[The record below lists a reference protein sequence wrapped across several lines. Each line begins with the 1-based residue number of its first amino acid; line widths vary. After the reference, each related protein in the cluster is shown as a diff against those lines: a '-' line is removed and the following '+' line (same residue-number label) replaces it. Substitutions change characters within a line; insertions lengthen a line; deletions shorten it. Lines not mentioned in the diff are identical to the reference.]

1 MIALIQRVKQASV
14 SINTKLHSS
23 IDDGLVILLGIH
35 INDTETD
42 IKYLTQ
48 KISKL
53 RIFSDENNKMN
64 ISVKESNASILV
76 VSQFTLYGDCTKGN
90 RPSFINSA
98 NRKTAEPLYN
108 LFISKLKEF
117 NINVQSGQF
126 GKIMDIKLI
135 NNGPVTLI
143 MESKNE
149 KN

>member
-14 SINTKLHSS
+14 SINSKLHSS

-76 VSQFTLYGDCTKGN
+76 VSQFTLYGDCKKGN

-98 NRKTAEPLYN
+98 NGKKAEPLYD

-126 GKIMDIKLI
+126 GEIMDIKLI

>member
-1 MIALIQRVKQASV
+1 MIALIQRVKQAGV

-98 NRKTAEPLYN
+98 NGKKAEPLYD

>member
-1 MIALIQRVKQASV
+1 MIALIQRVSQASV
-14 SINTKLHSS
+14 LINSKLYSS
-23 IDDGLVILLGIH
+23 IDNGLVILLGVH
-35 INDTETD
+35 INDSE
-42 IKYLTQ
+42 IEVEYLTK

-53 RIFSDENNKMN
+53 RIFSDQNNKMN
-64 ISVKESNASILV
+64 ISVKDSNASILV
-76 VSQFTLYGDCTKGN
+76 VSQFTLYGDSSKGN
-90 RPSFINSA
+90 RPSFIYSA
-98 NRKTAEPLYN
+98 KAAKAEPLYN

-126 GKIMDIKLI
+126 GKMMDVKLI